1 MTLFRPD
8 ELVVWWVWSRSSSQ
22 FPADEAF
29 FRTRLRLCWRNVWC
43 FCGVQFTCWVL
54 ESSSA
59 PSGLEPAEET
69 KTHLVGSNRY
79 RQLRH
84 LTETDLTA
92 GVVLGDTT
100 VMSQSAA
107 SCWPLTVTTY
117 LYQRAFLSMCLQLHS
132 LFLMLY
138 WNILGVFMVLVI
150 NYTFYFSFYSFC
162 L

>member
-29 FRTRLRLCWRNVWC
+29 FRLLFELWTRLRLCWRNVWC

-69 KTHLVGSNRY
+69 KTHLVGSDRY

-107 SCWPLTVTTY
+107 SCWP
-117 LYQRAFLSMCLQLHS
+117 QRASYQCVYSYTLYSWCCTETFLV
-132 LFLMLY
+132 FL
-138 WNILGVFMVLVI
+138 W
-150 NYTFYFSFYSFC
+150 C
-162 L
+162 